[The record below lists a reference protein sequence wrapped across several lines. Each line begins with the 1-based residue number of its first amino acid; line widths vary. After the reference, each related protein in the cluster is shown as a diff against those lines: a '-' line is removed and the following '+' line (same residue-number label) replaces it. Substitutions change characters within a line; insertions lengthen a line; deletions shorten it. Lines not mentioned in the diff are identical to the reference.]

1 MRSLS
6 IFTNKSAPVTTPTAL
21 APMQDVTGLPFM
33 KIIARRGAPDLFF
46 TEFFRVHANSRLD
59 DATLRSIT
67 ENPSGKPVFAQMIG
81 EDLNDLIRTA
91 KGLQKYSI
99 AGVDLNLGCPAPRVY
114 RKNVGGGLLREP
126 AKVYRILKAL
136 RENVACPLSVKMRF
150 GFEDDRH
157 FESLLEILANHN
169 IDLVSVHARTV
180 LGGYR
185 SSPDYKYVKQAARYL
200 GCPVLLNGDV
210 QTYGDASSLMDWT
223 EASGVMI
230 GRAAIRNPWIFRQI
244 RENSENREVFMP
256 KLTDVFD
263 YATELF
269 EALSFPNSD
278 DRKTVGRMKKFLNF
292 VGLSVDSEG
301 GFLYAM
307 RRTRTPKEL
316 FEVLERFLH
325 DNRRQDFALK
335 PYSGLTARPSCES

>member
-1 MRSLS
+1 
-6 IFTNKSAPVTTPTAL
+6 
-21 APMQDVTGLPFM
+21 MQDVTGLPFM

-59 DATLRSIT
+59 DAILSSIT

-81 EDLNDLIRTA
+81 ENLDDLVRTA
-91 KGLQKYSI
+91 KDLQKYSI

-126 AKVYRILKAL
+126 LRVDEILKAL
-136 RENVACPLSVKMRF
+136 RESVEGPLTVKMRF

-157 FESLLEILANHN
+157 FRTLLEILDKRKV
-169 IDLVSVHARTV
+169 DLVSVHARTV

-185 SSPDYKYVKQAARYL
+185 SSPDYEYVRQAANYL
-200 GCPVLLNGDV
+200 RCPVFLNGDV
-210 QTYGDASSLMDWT
+210 QTYADAKRLRERT

-244 RENSENREVFMP
+244 RDHSENREVFFP
-256 KLTDVFD
+256 QLNDVFE
-263 YATELF
+263 YIMELF
-269 EALSFPNSD
+269 EALASPISD

-292 VGLSVDSEG
+292 IGLSVDPQG
-301 GFLYAM
+301 GFLHAM
-307 RRTRTPKEL
+307 RRTRTSSEL
-316 FEVLERFLH
+316 FAVMERFLKV
-325 DNRRQDFALK
+325 NPQQPFALK
-335 PYSGLTARPSCES
+335 PYSGLIARPGCES